1 MLSLILAF
9 ENLLGALWL
18 ILGVSREGLGCKVF
32 KKKKKNPPLVKF
44 TLEKSEITISS
55 IFLVEKKTLIGCVW
69 FWHVRNLLGAFWVN
83 HLGVSREGL
92 SDPMR

>member
-18 ILGVSREGLGCKVF
+18 ILGVSREGLGASF
-32 KKKKKNPPLVKF
+32 FFFFFFFSLVKF
-44 TLEKSEITISS
+44 TLEKNEIPISS
-55 IFLVEKKTLIGCVW
+55 NFLVEKKILIGCVW

-83 HLGVSREGL
+83 PLGVSREGL